1 MILQLSI
8 QKTKRSPQGER
19 EEEREF
25 SMKKNIASLSLALRA
40 TLDMHSLNNE
50 GGEGNQIQTR
60 MVDIVDHEGHL
71 QKVNAISGDMLK
83 HILMEHFYRQAREQ
97 RLPLCQSCQNF
108 NTNRINADRDF
119 IKRAEKI
126 SDADFLDQMLH
137 TCAIDDVAGI
147 LVTEKRSLPRKSIS
161 EFGWALGL
169 PDRVST
175 DSYFHAK
182 YAGERSSEKRAEDAE
197 GQKTGANLGQSI
209 FHRPA
214 SSGIYAIV
222 CHLELARIGYN
233 DIKQTYAIDD
243 TERQVRTTVL
253 LESLLHT
260 FLELNGAMRSTQLP
274 HLVALE
280 GVLTT
285 STSTF
290 PAPLVS
296 PLMGGSDDNTTYREQ
311 TRQITQALNGASGES
326 VHEETF
332 DTVGEFAARMR
343 ELIDTS
349 APVTWM
355 AGR

>member
-1 MILQLSI
+1 
-8 QKTKRSPQGER
+8 
-19 EEEREF
+19 
-25 SMKKNIASLSLALRA
+25 MKKNITSLSLALRA
-40 TLDMHSLNNE
+40 TLAMHSLNNE

-60 MVDIVDHEGHL
+60 MVDIVDHEGRLH
-71 QKVNAISGDMLK
+71 KVNAISGDMLK
-83 HILMEHFYRQAREQ
+83 HILMEHFYRQARDQ
-97 RLPLCQSCQNF
+97 RLPLCQSCQSF

-126 SDADFLDQMLH
+126 SAAEFLDQMLQ

-147 LVTEKRSLPRKSIS
+147 LVTENRSLPRKSIS
-161 EFGWALGL
+161 EFGWVLGL

-182 YAGERSSEKRAEDAE
+182 YASERSSEKRAEDAE

-214 SSGIYAIV
+214 SSGVYAIV

-233 DIKQTYAIDD
+233 DIKQTYAIGD
-243 TERQVRTTVL
+243 TERQARATVL

-285 STSTF
+285 STGTL
-290 PAPLVS
+290 PAPLIS
-296 PLMGGSDDNTTYREQ
+296 PLIGGSDDKTTYREQ
-311 TRQITQALNGASGES
+311 TRQIVQALNGASDER
-326 VHEETF
+326 VQEERF
-332 DTVGEFAARMR
+332 DTIGDFAACMR
-343 ELIDTS
+343 TLIDTS
-349 APVTWM
+349 APAAWL